1 MPDVTS
7 SVHMWRLCVKE
18 AFFNTSPSAG
28 ASSGTYKT
36 QLSDN
41 SLSEVEYLN
50 IWCFSFPVS
59 ASPFSNNQAANI
71 NYDKCNWIVF
81 KCLFHIGNWI
91 KLQTSYFDPRLSK
104 GTNPLLKSM
113 KFCHRFQQYH
123 NFTSEALLCI
133 FLNAPFTLAVPSK
146 FLERFNKCSH
156 HSEGSCTRSPRSVFA
171 PGGRGLC
178 EAGWCSAKESQVWSL
193 LKLPPALLE
202 VY

>member
-1 MPDVTS
+1 MSLQVYTCGDYVSKKLS
-7 SVHMWRLCVKE
+7 STPHQVLELLLGPTKLNCQITVYQKLNTWISD
-18 AFFNTSPSAG
+18 AFLF
-28 ASSGTYKT
+28 
-36 QLSDN
+36 Q
-41 SLSEVEYLN
+41 
-50 IWCFSFPVS
+50 CQ
-59 ASPFSNNQAANI
+59 SPFSNNQAANI

-91 KLQTSYFDPRLSK
+91 KLQTSCFNPRLSK
-104 GTNPLLKSM
+104 GTNPSLKSI

-146 FLERFNKCSH
+146 FLERFNQCSH
-156 HSEGSCTRSPRSVFA
+156 HSKGSCTRSPRSVFA

-178 EAGWCSAKESQVWSL
+178 EAGWCSAEESQVWSL
-193 LKLPPALLE
+193 LKLPPACLG